1 MSKYEREILNTVHL
15 RGKVS
20 VLDLSQMLG
29 VSDQTVR
36 RIVRP
41 LVERGEIEKVH
52 GALVSTRRAMDP
64 PFLSRMELN
73 RAAKVAIAEFIAG
86 FLQDGDN
93 LAIDTG
99 STSAFVAQALQAR
112 KDLTVVTNSAFVAS
126 SLSMVRGNRV
136 FMAGTQLRDHD
147 GAAFDRAAFEVIER
161 AQVDWAILSCS
172 MVDADNGFLVHEQ
185 CEVDIAAAMLG
196 RARRAIMAV
205 DASKFQ
211 PQERRP
217 ALRHAPLRP
226 GDLVVTNAAP
236 PAAFG
241 RCLSDFELRIAAPP
255 AD

>member
-15 RGKVS
+15 RGTVS
-20 VLDLSQMLG
+20 VFELARHLG

-36 RIVRP
+36 RIARP

-64 PFLSRMELN
+64 PFLSRMELH
-73 RAAKVAIAEFIAG
+73 RSAKVAIAETIADIV
-86 FLQDGDN
+86 QDGDN

-112 KDLTVVTNSAFVAS
+112 QDLTVVTNSAFVAS

-147 GAAFDRAAFEVIER
+147 GAAFDRAAFDVIDR

-172 MVDADNGFLVHEQ
+172 MVDANNGFLVHEQ
-185 CEVDIAAAMLG
+185 CEVDIAAAMLA
-196 RARRAIMAV
+196 RAGRAIMAA
-205 DASKFQ
+205 DASKFRAQ
-211 PQERRP
+211 DRKPV
-217 ALRHAPLRP
+217 LRHAPLRG
-226 GDLVVTNAAP
+226 GDLVVTNTP
-236 PAAFG
+236 PPPEYSAVLADFDL
-241 RCLSDFELRIAAPP
+241 RYPLSRTN
-255 AD
+255 